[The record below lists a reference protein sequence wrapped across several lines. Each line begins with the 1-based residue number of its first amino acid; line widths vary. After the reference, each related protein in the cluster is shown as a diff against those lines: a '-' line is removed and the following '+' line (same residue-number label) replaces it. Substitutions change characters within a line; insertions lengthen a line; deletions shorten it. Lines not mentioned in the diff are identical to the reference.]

1 MNSSIQL
8 KNLLSETGR
17 APDRQLDLF
26 ALISLGVLE
35 SLSNGLISATDAVRL
50 FFNAENCLFVQK
62 FMGGKIAD
70 EVMSHGVQLPD
81 LFEALPTEEAHREF
95 RHELATMHSLCLKLL
110 EEERLA
116 A

>member
-1 MNSSIQL
+1 MKNRIQL
-8 KNLLSETGR
+8 KTLLPEAGN
-17 APDRQLDLF
+17 APERQLALF
-26 ALISLGVLE
+26 ALVSLGVLE
-35 SLSNGLISATDAVRL
+35 SLSSGLISTAEAVRL

-62 FMGGKIAD
+62 SLGGKTAD

-81 LFEALPTEEAHREF
+81 LFETLPVEEANREF
-95 RHELATMHSLCLKLL
+95 RRELATMRSLCLKLL

>member
-1 MNSSIQL
+1 MNTSIHL
-8 KNLLSETGR
+8 KTILSEAER
-17 APDRQLDLF
+17 APDHQLALF

-35 SLSNGLISATDAVRL
+35 SLSNGLMSATDAVRL
-50 FFNAENCLFVQK
+50 FFNGENCSFVRQSLGEK
-62 FMGGKIAD
+62 MAD

-81 LFEALPTEEAHREF
+81 LFEALPVEEAHREF

-110 EEERLA
+110 EEEQLA